1 MAYVCLC
8 FFYEHSSSAFLVCH
22 RFLRCITFTS
32 FISSPPSSKK
42 KKKER
47 SCVNPICSDV
57 SVALTVLPSLFLTT
71 GKDPPKWRE
80 KSLITRGESD
90 KGGWNS
96 GGFPSLRLQ
105 EDTGLS
111 AFILCQRKK
120 YREDLYRYL
129 MFPVKKRKKR
139 EIFSLEEVFSVSSL
153 LLINCFRDCP
163 KKLNWTIN

>member
-32 FISSPPSSKK
+32 FISSPPILQKK
-42 KKKER
+42 ERKKER

-120 YREDLYRYL
+120 YLGEDLYRCL
-129 MFPVKKRKKR
+129 MFPVKKREKKGKY
-139 EIFSLEEVFSVSSL
+139 FLQ
-153 LLINCFRDCP
+153 
-163 KKLNWTIN
+163 KKYSASPLFC

>member
-42 KKKER
+42 KERKKER

-129 MFPVKKRKKR
+129 MFPVKKRKKKGN
-139 EIFSLEEVFSVSSL
+139 IFSRRSIQRLLSSA
-153 LLINCFRDCP
+153 N
-163 KKLNWTIN
+163 

>member
-42 KKKER
+42 KKER
-47 SCVNPICSDV
+47 KKLCKPHLFRRFCSVNRP
-57 SVALTVLPSLFLTT
+57 FLTT

-120 YREDLYRYL
+120 YLGEDLYRYL
-129 MFPVKKRKKR
+129 MFPVKKRKKKR